1 MGNIVLIGMSGS
13 GKTTIGERLAEKL
26 SMKFTDTDEMIEK
39 KEGRKIKD
47 IFAENGERYFRDLET
62 EIAISASKLENHI
75 ISTGGGMVLR
85 DKNMQCFKE
94 NSVIIYL
101 KRSVESIKKTM
112 DASNRPLLKSGLAE
126 LNEME
131 KERAPIYE
139 KYADL
144 IVLNEADPE
153 KAINEIINNIIN

>member
-26 SMKFTDTDEMIEK
+26 SMKFADTDEMIEK

-47 IFAENGERYFRDLET
+47 IFAEKGETYFRDLET
-62 EIAISASKLENHI
+62 EIAISASKIDGYI

-85 DKNMQCFKE
+85 DRNMQCLKE
-94 NSVIIYL
+94 NSVIIYI
-101 KRSVESIKKTM
+101 KRSVESIRKTM
-112 DASNRPLLKSGLAE
+112 DASNRPLLKSGLAK

-131 KERAPIYE
+131 KERSPIYE

-144 IVLNEADPE
+144 IVLNEAEPE